1 MKCKNTPRGNSQQST
16 VNSQPST
23 DGGPQTADGR
33 HQKASGGRRSAVG
46 GRLRIGTLPLAL
58 AVLIA
63 LTIYAFVIWF
73 PKPPPK
79 PDATWVHIL
88 DAGELR
94 VGIDPSFPPFE
105 SDDAKGNL
113 YGLDIALASELA
125 RAWSSANETPIRV
138 EYVYSGFDGL
148 YDALKAKQF
157 DAIISAL
164 PYDPKKTEDVSFSHS
179 YFNSGPRIIV
189 RESDAMTKTYY
200 DLMGKPIG
208 VELGSTGD
216 AFARRWQRRL
226 KFDLRTYNTPAD
238 ALRALR
244 LGQVDAVF
252 TDLVAFNDFWRVEGG
267 IKQVGDPLV
276 SELVVIAVRKDTP
289 TLLAQINAVI
299 DVMKRD
305 GRMEKLYAEWLV
317 ARGGSE

>member
-1 MKCKNTPRGNSQQST
+1 MPRNSRQSPVASQQS
-16 VNSQPST
+16 N
-23 DGGPQTADGR
+23 DGGPQTTDRR
-33 HQKASGGRRSAVG
+33 HPKANGGRWSAVG
-46 GRLRIGTLPLAL
+46 GQLRIGTLPLTLLAL
-58 AVLIA
+58 VAFA
-63 LTIYAFVIWF
+63 LYAFLAWF

-79 PDATWVHIL
+79 PDETWVRIVETG
-88 DAGELR
+88 AWR

-113 YGLDIALASELA
+113 SGLDIALANEIA
-125 RAWSSANETPIRV
+125 REWSSANATPVHV

-164 PYDPKKTEDVSFSHS
+164 PYDPKKTEDAAFSHA
-179 YFNSGPRIIV
+179 YFDGGPHIIV
-189 RESDAMTKTYY
+189 RASDATTKTYY
-200 DLMGKPIG
+200 DLMGKSIG

-226 KFDLRTYNTPAD
+226 KFDLRTFNTPAD

-244 LGQVDAVF
+244 VGQVDAVF
-252 TDLVAFNDFWRVEGG
+252 TDLVAFNDFFRADGG
-267 IKQVGDPLV
+267 VKQVGAPLV
-276 SELVVIAVRKDTP
+276 SELVVIAVRKDAP
-289 TLLAQINAVI
+289 TLLAHINAVI
-299 DVMKRD
+299 DAMKRD

-317 ARGGSE
+317 NQ

>member
-1 MKCKNTPRGNSQQST
+1 MRRGKSQQST
-16 VNSQPST
+16 VDSR
-23 DGGPQTADGR
+23 QTEAEGR
-33 HQKASGGRRSAVG
+33 RQKAESFLFSSFIFHLSSF
-46 GRLRIGTLPLAL
+46 RLGTLPVVI
-58 AVLIA
+58 VLVIG
-63 LTIYAFVIWF
+63 LIVFAFVAWF

-88 DAGELR
+88 ETGAWR

-113 YGLDIALASELA
+113 SGFDIALADEIA
-125 RAWSSANETPIRV
+125 RAWSEANATPIHV

-148 YDALKAKQF
+148 YDALKARQF
-157 DAIISAL
+157 DAIVSAL
-164 PYDPKKTEDVSFSHS
+164 PYDPKKTEDVYFSHA
-179 YFNSGPRIIV
+179 YFDGGPHLIV
-189 RESDAMTKTYY
+189 RADDATTKTYY
-200 DLMGKPIG
+200 DLQGKAIG

-244 LGQVDAVF
+244 AAQVDAVF
-252 TDLVAFNDFWRVEGG
+252 TDLVAFNDFSRAEGG
-267 IKQVGDPLV
+267 VKQVGDALV
-276 SELVVIAVRKDTP
+276 NEFLVIAVRKDTP

-299 DVMKRD
+299 AAMKSD
-305 GRMEKLYAEWLV
+305 GRMERLYAEWLV
-317 ARGGSE
+317 SSGTELTR

>member
-1 MKCKNTPRGNSQQST
+1 M
-16 VNSQPST
+16 
-23 DGGPQTADGR
+23 
-33 HQKASGGRRSAVG
+33 
-46 GRLRIGTLPLAL
+46 
-58 AVLIA
+58 
-63 LTIYAFVIWF
+63 TIYAFVTWF
-73 PKPPPK
+73 PKPPAK
-79 PDATWVHIL
+79 PDANWMQIVEQ
-88 DAGELR
+88 GVLR

-113 YGLDIALASELA
+113 SGLDIALADELV
-125 RAWSSANETPIRV
+125 REWSSANETPIRV

-164 PYDPKKTEDVSFSHS
+164 PYDPKRTEDVFFSHA
-179 YFNSGPRIIV
+179 YFDGGPHIV
-189 RESDAMTKTYY
+189 IRESDAATKTYH
-200 DLMGKPIG
+200 DLQGKAIG

-226 KFDLRTYNTPAD
+226 KFDLRTYNAPVD

-244 LGQVDAVF
+244 AGQVEAVF
-252 TDLVAFNDFWRVEGG
+252 TDLVALNDFARLEGG
-267 IKQVGDPLV
+267 IKQVGMPLV
-276 SELVVIAVRKDTP
+276 NELMVIAVRKDAP

-299 DVMKRD
+299 DAMKRD

-317 ARGGSE
+317 SSKQ